1 MSSISASS
9 GFPLAMA
16 SEDSAVRIIAL
27 QGGSTLSKRL
37 TEMGLNVGSEIVVR
51 QRQGASGLVI
61 SRGETRFALG
71 FGMAS
76 KIMVCPV

>member
-1 MSSISASS
+1 MSATSGTS

-16 SEDSAVRIIAL
+16 GEDSVVRIIAL
-27 QGGSTLSKRL
+27 QGGTTLTKRL
-37 TEMGLNVGSEIVVR
+37 TEMGLNVGSEVRIR
-51 QRQGASGLVI
+51 QRQGPGGLVI

-76 KIMVCPV
+76 KIIVCPV

>member
-1 MSSISASS
+1 MSTTSQTS

-16 SEDSAVRIIAL
+16 SEDTAVRIISL
-27 QGGSTLSKRL
+27 QGGASLTKRL
-37 TEMGLNVGSEIVVR
+37 TEMGLNVGSEIWVR
-51 QRQGASGLVI
+51 QRQGAGGLVI

-76 KIMVCPV
+76 KILVCPV